1 MHAVII
7 DDERYSVKAIME
19 NIHWETIGENGVE
32 VKGAYNVEQAKM
44 IIEQGEVDFIICD
57 IEMPRSNGID
67 LIKWIRQEG
76 YPIEAIIV
84 TCHEEF
90 QYAKEAI
97 TLNVYDY
104 CVKPLDYI
112 QMENIVKNL
121 VQKIVAG
128 KREKK
133 QSGLGQYYIEN
144 KTELERIFW
153 QRIIEGNYAGNE
165 GGMIEEASRIGL
177 GQVLQEEFNL
187 ALICVKQFNVHL
199 ASWNQDKLMLSVSNV
214 AKGVF
219 GQRMESGRILMVKSD
234 IIVISQDEGFD
245 WLLEKCGEMSK
256 LCQEMIHVKVCCYVG
271 ENVSYEKLHE
281 SYQRLKMM
289 AYGDISHLEGVF
301 VEDVCERAIEVLPM
315 DIPAEI
321 QKLLEYAKY
330 DEFVER
336 FRVWVSN
343 IQKED
348 FDLRAL
354 QSLQENLIQV
364 IYSHLMKLG
373 ISARML
379 LQEEELKKKY
389 ELINISVE
397 NAIQWMDAVFKKIN
411 SIMENRRNSGN
422 AAVMDMKKFIELHL
436 TEDVTREEIA
446 KAVHLNVDY
455 AARIFKQEEGIS
467 IMDFLGKRRI
477 IKAISLMQTTDM
489 SISDVAYHS
498 GFINS
503 SHFSTLFKK
512 TTGISPREFRSRD
525 GG

>member
-1 MHAVII
+1 M
-7 DDERYSVKAIME
+7 
-19 NIHWETIGENGVE
+19 
-32 VKGAYNVEQAKM
+32 
-44 IIEQGEVDFIICD
+44 
-57 IEMPRSNGID
+57 
-67 LIKWIRQEG
+67 
-76 YPIEAIIV
+76 
-84 TCHEEF
+84 
-90 QYAKEAI
+90 
-97 TLNVYDY
+97 
-104 CVKPLDYI
+104 
-112 QMENIVKNL
+112 
-121 VQKIVAG
+121 
-128 KREKK
+128 
-133 QSGLGQYYIEN
+133 
-144 KTELERIFW
+144 
-153 QRIIEGNYAGNE
+153 
-165 GGMIEEASRIGL
+165 
-177 GQVLQEEFNL
+177 
-187 ALICVKQFNVHL
+187 
-199 ASWNQDKLMLSVSNV
+199 
-214 AKGVF
+214 
-219 GQRMESGRILMVKSD
+219 
-234 IIVISQDEGFD
+234 
-245 WLLEKCGEMSK
+245 
-256 LCQEMIHVKVCCYVG
+256 G

-422 AAVMDMKKFIELHL
+422 AAVMAMKKFIELHL